1 MMPFANKLRPARNK
15 FTAHNDLQTILQQPV
30 LGAFGTTED
39 VEYFEKLEE
48 FTSVVQGERFLFS
61 SFVPNDV
68 AFFMTA
74 FNRGRIK

>member
-15 FTAHNDLQTILQQPV
+15 FTAHNNLQTILQQPV
-30 LGAFGTTED
+30 LGALGTTED

-48 FTSVVQGERFLFS
+48 FTSVVRGERFLFV